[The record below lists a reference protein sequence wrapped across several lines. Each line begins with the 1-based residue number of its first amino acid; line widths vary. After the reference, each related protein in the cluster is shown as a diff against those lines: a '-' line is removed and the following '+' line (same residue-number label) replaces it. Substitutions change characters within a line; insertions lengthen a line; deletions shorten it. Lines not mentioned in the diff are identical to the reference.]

1 MVKRNALMLGL
12 VIGGMALFN
21 WFAFATEEGAVPL
34 VYRIADLKSLARFP
48 EAAPPCDGPQD
59 EALYVVVLPDS
70 NLAVVLRPITESEYG
85 SFQIQA
91 IGYEIIEFQMLAA
104 AIVLPRVSE
113 SDVAGFPPELVK
125 FLKRQVNVISG
136 FDVFDVPP
144 PPP

>member
-1 MVKRNALMLGL
+1 MVKRDAFMLGL
-12 VIGGMALFN
+12 VIGGMALCG
-21 WFAFATEEGAVPL
+21 WLAFATDEGTAPL
-34 VYRIADLKSLARFP
+34 VYRIADLKSLVVYP
-48 EAAPPCDGPQD
+48 EAALPCDGPQD

-91 IGYEIIEFQMLAA
+91 IGYEIIELQMLAA
-104 AIVLPRVSE
+104 AIVIPQVSE
-113 SDVAGFPPELVK
+113 SNVAGFPPELVE
-125 FLKRQVNVISG
+125 FLKRQVNAISG